1 MWLVHQGPSYCCCLG
16 YRNGFPSLGR
26 LRQPHRTQRSSRL
39 RVRAASESN
48 EASKVDVNKLGV
60 IPFEMDNE
68 TFQDVMAFAGPAPEV
83 RVHRS
88 SGITINSP
96 GRQKLCHHNSPLFPD
111 KKAEACYRVGSAEA
125 PQCLQRTNGRIAM
138 IAFAGA
144 AAAEVA
150 TGKGIVEQA
159 AEHPVLI
166 TFMVFLLTVAG
177 FMPKLASGVSLS
189 TLLDA
194 SGALKTAYG
203 SDTSVSTS
211 SSFPI
216 LAYCAA
222 SVCFCIS

>member
-1 MWLVHQGPSYCCCLG
+1 MWLVHQGPSYYCCLG
-16 YRNGFPSLGR
+16 HRNGFPLLGR
-26 LRQPHRTQRSSRL
+26 LRQPHWTQRSSRL

-83 RVHRS
+83 RVHSDPWYHRIFS
-88 SGITINSP
+88 RG
-96 GRQKLCHHNSPLFPD
+96 QKFCHHNSPLFSD
-111 KKAEACYRVGSAEA
+111 KKAEACHKAGSAEA

-189 TLLDA
+189 KLLEA
-194 SGALKTAYG
+194 SGALETAYG
-203 SDTSVSTS
+203 TAT
-211 SSFPI
+211 
-216 LAYCAA
+216 
-222 SVCFCIS
+222 

>member
-1 MWLVHQGPSYCCCLG
+1 
-16 YRNGFPSLGR
+16 
-26 LRQPHRTQRSSRL
+26 
-39 RVRAASESN
+39 
-48 EASKVDVNKLGV
+48 
-60 IPFEMDNE
+60 
-68 TFQDVMAFAGPAPEV
+68 
-83 RVHRS
+83 
-88 SGITINSP
+88 
-96 GRQKLCHHNSPLFPD
+96 
-111 KKAEACYRVGSAEA
+111 
-125 PQCLQRTNGRIAM
+125 M

-203 SDTSVSTS
+203 TNTSVSTL
-211 SSFPI
+211 SFFHY
-216 LAYCAA
+216 LAGCAA
-222 SVCFCIS
+222 FVCFCISWSVLSVRQLFEASKLNLCRTLRGRKLSFPGPAARVCTLEQRPAMMSGPY